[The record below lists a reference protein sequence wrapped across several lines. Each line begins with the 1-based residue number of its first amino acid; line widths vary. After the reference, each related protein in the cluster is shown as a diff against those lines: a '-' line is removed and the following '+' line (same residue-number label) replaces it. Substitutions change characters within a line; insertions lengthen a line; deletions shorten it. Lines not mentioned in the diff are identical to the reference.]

1 MGCIFFNNKC
11 YTSYININ
19 ADIMQSNHAYNL
31 MKQYVQEHKSLWR
44 IKRNY
49 IKDAK
54 GHPDAIAF
62 WKKLQTEKE
71 KHLAELHKLIQK
83 YIK

>member
-1 MGCIFFNNKC
+1 
-11 YTSYININ
+11 
-19 ADIMQSNHAYNL
+19 MQSNHAYNL

-44 IKRNY
+44 IKRDY

-62 WKKLQTEKE
+62 WKKMQVEKE
-71 KHLAELHKLIQK
+71 KHLAELQKLVAK
-83 YIK
+83 YTK

>member
-1 MGCIFFNNKC
+1 
-11 YTSYININ
+11 
-19 ADIMQSNHAYNL
+19 MQGNHVYNL

-54 GHPDAIAF
+54 GHADAIAF
-62 WKKLQTEKE
+62 WKKLEKDKE
-71 KHLAELHKLIQK
+71 KHLKELQALMKK
-83 YIK
+83 YGNKK

>member
-1 MGCIFFNNKC
+1 MQDNN
-11 YTSYININ
+11 S
-19 ADIMQSNHAYNL
+19 YNL

-44 IKRNY
+44 IKRDY

-62 WKKLQTEKE
+62 WKKLEIDKK
-71 KHLAELHKLIQK
+71 KHLKELQALMKKYHK
-83 YIK
+83 

>member
-1 MGCIFFNNKC
+1 
-11 YTSYININ
+11 
-19 ADIMQSNHAYNL
+19 MQSNHAYNL

-62 WKKLQTEKE
+62 WKKMQVEKE
-71 KHLAELHKLIQK
+71 KHLTELQKLVAK
-83 YIK
+83 YTK

>member
-1 MGCIFFNNKC
+1 MQDNN
-11 YTSYININ
+11 S
-19 ADIMQSNHAYNL
+19 YNL

-44 IKRNY
+44 IKRDY

-62 WKKLQTEKE
+62 WKKLGIDKA
-71 KHLAELHKLIQK
+71 KHLKELQTLLKKYHK
-83 YIK
+83 